1 MRLFYFI
8 LFSTCLLAVFI
19 FGSCK
24 NKEQKSGCS
33 KDTDCKGKR
42 ICKSGRCV
50 YPVEHKK
57 VVDITP
63 KNKPTNKQ
71 SIPKSPNLNPNQ
83 TPGVQPPIPNLP
95 NLNLNK
101 FMPNFNMKM
110 KFKFNMGKDKYSLR
124 FKGIKKGHPVL
135 EMCSKGK
142 CEDMSMKDP
151 KFIKKFMSIM
161 LKAGNANNP
170 MNKLLQNMV
179 KNFNVMKPQP
189 GNPLQPSQPSLG
201 TKGKLKPY
209 RSVEEILKD
218 KSEAINSEA
227 IISKVKPVQVSDNS
241 ITFKNRNNFTLKIKV
256 PKQLRPSLP
265 LLAKTKVPII
275 IRFEILKVNNKYITG
290 KLSEVEI
297 PK

>member
-1 MRLFYFI
+1 MKLLYFI
-8 LFSTCLLAVFI
+8 LFSTYLLLTFF

-24 NKEQKSGCS
+24 NNGQKSGCT

-50 YPVEHKK
+50 YPVKQKK

-63 KNKPTNKQ
+63 KKKNKPSNKQ
-71 SIPKSPNLNPNQ
+71 GGGKSPNMNPPSGTN
-83 TPGVQPPIPNLP
+83 PSMPNLP
-95 NLNLNK
+95 NLNMNK
-101 FMPNFNMKM
+101 IMPNLNMNM
-110 KFKFNMGKDKYSLR
+110 KFKFNMGKKKYSLR
-124 FKGIKKGHPVL
+124 FKGIKKGHPVM

-151 KFIKKFMSIM
+151 KFVKKIMKIM
-161 LKAGNANNP
+161 LSAGNTNNP

-179 KNFNVMKPQP
+179 KSFNVMKPSP
-189 GNPLQPSQPSLG
+189 GSPLQPAPSSPKS
-201 TKGKLKPY
+201 KGKLKPY
-209 RSVEEILKD
+209 RSVEDILKD
-218 KSEAINSEA
+218 KSGAINSEA
-227 IISKVKPVQVSDNS
+227 IIAKVKPVQVSDNS
-241 ITFKNRNNFTLKIKV
+241 ITFKTRNNFTLKIKV

-275 IRFEILKVNNKYITG
+275 IRFIIIKVKNNYITG